1 MQQRIAASGA
11 APEAPA
17 SAEPSP
23 GAEAPNAGQRAGRGG
38 IAVTG
43 AKIYFILAGLVQQVA
58 LKHALGLEGYGAL
71 SSALAAAS
79 IVYNPIVS
87 ASIQGVSHAVATAP
101 DGRRARVV
109 RRTLAVHGL
118 LALGLGVAFFAL
130 APSLG
135 ELTGAGHIVTALRVL
150 SAVLVIYG
158 LYAPLVGALN
168 GQTRFVTQAGLD
180 ALAATLRTLGLIGG
194 AVALARWGSP
204 EFGGVEGAALGF
216 ALSSLLVLLVAL
228 RKVGTGSS
236 QLGTNES
243 STQSD
248 TASRSRYLRYIWPI
262 LVGQVLLNLLFQADQ
277 LLLRRFSADAA
288 LRAGL
293 QATAADPL
301 VGAYRATQLFCF
313 LPYQLVISVSIVLF
327 PLLARA
333 HRDADR
339 AALARYVR
347 QGMRLAMIAGGMIV
361 SVTSGLARP
370 LLRLVFGAE
379 AALLAAAPM
388 QVLALGLGNL
398 ALLGVL
404 TAVLNSLEQQR
415 SSLVVTGLACL
426 LVVGL
431 CLGRVQGLPFG
442 PELLWQTA
450 LATSSALLVA
460 TLVAAWLVRRAAGA
474 VVAPA
479 TVLRVLCALAAAMG
493 VARLFPA
500 LPPLATP
507 VLSALVGASYLLALV
522 VLRELKASDW
532 RLLLSV
538 LLRKSASR
546 KNDATRRPSAR
557 IAGPKGTV

>member
-1 MQQRIAASGA
+1 
-11 APEAPA
+11 
-17 SAEPSP
+17 
-23 GAEAPNAGQRAGRGG
+23 
-38 IAVTG
+38 
-43 AKIYFILAGLVQQVA
+43 
-58 LKHALGLEGYGAL
+58 
-71 SSALAAAS
+71 
-79 IVYNPIVS
+79 
-87 ASIQGVSHAVATAP
+87 
-101 DGRRARVV
+101 
-109 RRTLAVHGL
+109 
-118 LALGLGVAFFAL
+118 
-130 APSLG
+130 
-135 ELTGAGHIVTALRVL
+135 VL

-168 GQTRFVTQAGLD
+168 GQTRFVSQAGLD

-194 AVALARWGSP
+194 AGLLARWGSR

-228 RKVGTGSS
+228 RTVGVGRRSGAERAEGSS
-236 QLGTNES
+236 
-243 STQSD
+243 
-248 TASRSRYLRYIWPI
+248 ASGARYLRYIWPI
-262 LVGQVLLNLLFQADQ
+262 LAGQVLLNLLFQADQ

-288 LRAGL
+288 VRAGL
-293 QATAADPL
+293 EATAADPL

-327 PLLARA
+327 PMLARA
-333 HRDADR
+333 HRDGDR
-339 AALARYVR
+339 AALAHYVR
-347 QGMRLAMIAGGMIV
+347 QGMRLALIAGGLIV
-361 SVTSGLARP
+361 SVTCGLASP

-404 TAVLNSLEQQR
+404 TAVLNSLERQR
-415 SSLVVTGLACL
+415 WSLIVTGLACV

-474 VVAPA
+474 VVDPA
-479 TVLRVLCALAAAMG
+479 TVLRVLLALAGAIG

-500 LPPLATP
+500 LPPLVTPLLSVLVAAT
-507 VLSALVGASYLLALV
+507 YLLALIA
-522 VLRELKASDW
+522 LRELDGSDRR
-532 RLLLSV
+532 RLLAV
-538 LLRKSASR
+538 LLRRNAGR
-546 KNDATRRPSAR
+546 KNDAS
-557 IAGPKGTV
+557 

>member
-1 MQQRIAASGA
+1 MQQRISGSAVRPAVAATGL
-11 APEAPA
+11 
-17 SAEPSP
+17 SP
-23 GAEAPNAGQRAGRGG
+23 GAEAPDAGQRAGRGG

-43 AKIYFILAGLVQQVA
+43 AKIYFILTGLVQQVA
-58 LKHALGLEGYGAL
+58 LKQALGLEGYGAL

-79 IVYNPIVS
+79 IVYNPIVA

-101 DGRRARVV
+101 DARRARVL
-109 RRTLAVHGL
+109 RRTLQVHGL
-118 LALGLGVAFFAL
+118 VALGLGGGFFAL

-135 ELTGAGHIVTALRVL
+135 ELTGAEHIVAALRVL

-168 GQTRFVTQAGLD
+168 GQTRFVSQAGLD

-194 AVALARWGSP
+194 ACALGRWGSP
-204 EFGGVEGAALGF
+204 EFGAVEGAALGF

-228 RKVGTGSS
+228 RKVGIGSRPSVDSSIGSGSS
-236 QLGTNES
+236 S
-243 STQSD
+243 S
-248 TASRSRYLRYIWPI
+248 SRYLRYIWPI
-262 LVGQVLLNLLFQADQ
+262 LAGQVLLNLLFQADQ

-288 LRAGL
+288 VRAGL
-293 QATAADPL
+293 EATAADPL

-327 PLLARA
+327 PMLARA

-339 AALARYVR
+339 EALGRYVR
-347 QGMRLAMIAGGMIV
+347 QGMRLALIGGGLIV
-361 SVTSGLARP
+361 SVTCGLASP
-370 LLRLVFGAE
+370 LLRLVFGSE

-388 QVLALGLGNL
+388 QLLALGLGNL
-398 ALLGVL
+398 ALLGLL

-415 SSLVVTGLACL
+415 SSLIVTGLACL

-431 CLGRVQGLPFG
+431 CLARVRGSPFG
-442 PELLWQTA
+442 PELLWNTA
-450 LATSSALLVA
+450 LATSSALLLA

-479 TVLRVLCALAAAMG
+479 TVLRVLLALAAAIG
-493 VARLFPA
+493 GARLLPS

-507 VLSALVGASYLLALV
+507 LLSLLVAASYLLALIA
-522 VLRELKASDW
+522 LRELDGSDW
-532 RLLLSV
+532 RTLLSV
-538 LLRKSASR
+538 LSRRKATS
-546 KNDATRRPSAR
+546 KNGATRGAAAPIARPD
-557 IAGPKGTV
+557 GTV

>member
-1 MQQRIAASGA
+1 MQQRSSASDVG
-11 APEAPA
+11 PEAVA
-17 SAEPSP
+17 NASP
-23 GAEAPNAGQRAGRGG
+23 GAEVPDAGQRAGRGG

-101 DGRRARVV
+101 DVRRAQVL
-109 RRTLAVHGL
+109 RRTLWVHGL
-118 LALGLGVAFFAL
+118 LALGLGLGFFAL

-135 ELTGAGHIVTALRVL
+135 ELTGAGHIVSALRVL

-168 GQTRFVTQAGLD
+168 GQTQFVSQAGLD
-180 ALAATLRTLGLIGG
+180 ALAATLRTVGLVGG
-194 AVALARWGSP
+194 AALFGRWGSR
-204 EFGGVEGAALGF
+204 ELGEVAGAALGF

-228 RKVGTGSS
+228 RKVGIGSS
-236 QLGTNES
+236 RRSAES
-243 STQSD
+243 SGASSGQSSS
-248 TASRSRYLRYIWPI
+248 ASGARYLRYIWPI
-262 LVGQVLLNLLFQADQ
+262 LAGQVLLNLLFQADQ

-288 LRAGL
+288 VQAGL

-313 LPYQLVISVSIVLF
+313 LPYQLVISVSIILF
-327 PLLARA
+327 PMLARA

-347 QGMRLAMIAGGMIV
+347 QGMRLALIAAGLLV
-361 SVTSGLARP
+361 SVTCGLSSP

-415 SSLVVTGLACL
+415 SSLIVTGLACL

-431 CLGRVQGLPFG
+431 CLGTVQGLPFG
-442 PELLWQTA
+442 ADLLWHTA

-460 TLVAAWLVRRAAGA
+460 TLVAGWLVRRAAGA

-479 TVLRVLCALAAAMG
+479 TVLRVLLALATAIG
-493 VARLFPA
+493 VARLLPT

-507 VLSALVGASYLLALV
+507 
-522 VLRELKASDW
+522 
-532 RLLLSV
+532 LLSV
-538 LLRKSASR
+538 LVASTYMVTLIALRELTSTDRLMLLSVLVRRRAAR
-546 KNDATRRPSAR
+546 KNDATR
-557 IAGPKGTV
+557 

>member
-1 MQQRIAASGA
+1 MQRQISASSTD
-11 APEAPA
+11 PEAVNDA
-17 SAEPSP
+17 GPSP
-23 GAEAPNAGQRAGRGG
+23 GAEAPDAGQRAGRGG

-58 LKHALGLEGYGAL
+58 LKQALGLEGYGAL

-101 DGRRARVV
+101 DGGRARVL
-109 RRTLAVHGL
+109 RRTLGVHGL
-118 LALGLGVAFFAL
+118 LALGLGGGFFAL

-194 AVALARWGSP
+194 AAVLARWGSR

-236 QLGTNES
+236 TRAG
-243 STQSD
+243 STAERR
-248 TASRSRYLRYIWPI
+248 TASGSRYLRYIWPI
-262 LVGQVLLNLLFQADQ
+262 LAGQVLLNLLFQADQ

-293 QATAADPL
+293 EATAADPL

-327 PLLARA
+327 PMLARA
-333 HRDADR
+333 HRDGDR
-339 AALARYVR
+339 AALARYVQ
-347 QGMRLAMIAGGMIV
+347 QGMRLALIAAGLIV
-361 SVTSGLARP
+361 SVTCGLASP

-379 AALLAAAPM
+379 TALLAAAPM
-388 QVLALGLGNL
+388 QVLSLGLGNL

-415 SSLVVTGLACL
+415 WSLIVTGLACL

-442 PELLWQTA
+442 PALLWHTA
-450 LATSSALLVA
+450 LATSSALLLA
-460 TLVAAWLVRRAAGA
+460 TLVAGWLVRRAAGA
-474 VVAPA
+474 VVAAA
-479 TVLRVLCALAAAMG
+479 TVLRVLLALAVALG
-493 VARLFPA
+493 VARLLPA
-500 LPPLATP
+500 LPALATP
-507 VLSALVGASYLLALV
+507 LLSVLVASSYLLSLV
-522 VLRELKASDW
+522 ALRELNASD
-532 RLLLSV
+532 RSRLLSV
-538 LLRKSASR
+538 LLRRNAAR
-546 KNDATRRPSAR
+546 KNNAIVGPEAPIDRP
-557 IAGPKGTV
+557 GGTV